1 MENLTNCYLFKYLN
15 KQEIEKLKSIAKK
28 VNFKKGNILFYE
40 REEPKYLILLTSGI
54 LHVYKTDMKGNK
66 ITIHY
71 FYPNSLIAEIT
82 NLEHLP
88 YPATAEFVKDGEV
101 LLIDYEKFEKE
112 FLKNPQISY
121 EFIKSLAKKIKF
133 LENVITNDII
143 MNSTSRVAKFIYE
156 NEDDF
161 LSMKKSEIA
170 QNLHMTPETL
180 SRVLKKLKKLKL
192 IEKYE
197 NSYKI
202 LNREGLKSIYE

>member
-15 KQEIEKLKSIAKK
+15 EQEIKKLKSITKK

-40 REEPKYLILLTSGI
+40 GEEPKYLILLTSGI

-121 EFIKSLAKKIKF
+121 EFIKSLVKKIKF
-133 LENVITNDII
+133 LENVITNDIV

-156 NEDDF
+156 HEDDF

-170 QNLHMTPETL
+170 QNLHMAPETL